1 MKSYSRFSSGHQAF
15 VQLTFIEHLNS
26 TTRPCEPAVKTRV
39 PSSCMCN
46 LQELSIL
53 NQSTFTGS
61 LVQGLPKL
69 AVTQNHLGSVLRFLG
84 PTHKTILNRLLNHN
98 LKGSGLN
105 LCAFE
110 REPWLT
116 GYAARMGVTAAT

>member
-1 MKSYSRFSSGHQAF
+1 MKSYSRFSSGHYAF

-84 PTHKTILNRLLNHN
+84 PTLQIQT
-98 LKGSGLN
+98 LKAQGGAWKSGLSGIFQMMPEG
-105 LCAFE
+105 AI
-110 REPWLT
+110 
-116 GYAARMGVTAAT
+116 ARDS